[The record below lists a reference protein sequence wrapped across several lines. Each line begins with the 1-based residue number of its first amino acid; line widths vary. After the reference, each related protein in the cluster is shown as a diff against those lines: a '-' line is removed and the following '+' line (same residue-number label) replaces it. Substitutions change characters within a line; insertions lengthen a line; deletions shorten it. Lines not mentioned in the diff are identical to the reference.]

1 MKGMSSPNNALRTRT
16 REGPYRHVAAVLVRG
31 RAAALLM
38 AMLLLWE
45 AGARLIP
52 QRATIVPAPTQI
64 LAVLFAKS
72 PTFITAIQPTI
83 LEAIAGFLIGCSV
96 AFVLAVVFVRWQAA
110 EQALYNL
117 AVTLNS
123 LPYLAIIPLLVIWL
137 GNGFAPKIAI
147 AALATF
153 FPVLVNATRGLK
165 ATDPQSLDMMHVLN
179 ASWTQTFIKLRL
191 PMSLPY
197 LFAAFKISAPAAVLG
212 ATVGEWIGSKTG
224 IGYLILTAMFSF
236 DVLMLWATMLVSAL
250 VALSGF
256 AFFAAL
262 ERVTVGRWSE
272 PVNTGE

>member
-1 MKGMSSPNNALRTRT
+1 MQKTLEHRATQAL
-16 REGPYRHVAAVLVRG
+16 YRQAAWALSRW
-31 RAAALLM
+31 RAASLLTAL
-38 AMLLLWE
+38 LLLWE
-45 AGARLIP
+45 FAARLFP
-52 QRATIVPAPTQI
+52 QRVTIVPAPSQI
-64 LAVLFAKS
+64 LTVVFKNYS
-72 PTFITAIQPTI
+72 IFVVAIQPTI
-83 LEAIAGFLIGCSV
+83 FEALAGFLIGCTAALV
-96 AFVLAVVFVRWQAA
+96 MAVVFVRWQAA

-123 LPYLAIIPLLVIWL
+123 VPYLAIIPLLVIWL
-137 GNGFAPKIAI
+137 GNGYAPKIAI
-147 AALATF
+147 ATMATF

-165 ATDPQSLDMMHVLN
+165 ASDPQSLEMMHVLG
-179 ASWTQTFIKLRL
+179 ASWIQTLVKLRF

-224 IGYLILTAMFSF
+224 IGYLILTSMFNF

-256 AFFAAL
+256 LFFAVL

-272 PVNTGE
+272 PVTDEDGSE

>member
-1 MKGMSSPNNALRTRT
+1 MYNISERSAMQSLFRQGAWALSRW
-16 REGPYRHVAAVLVRG
+16 
-31 RAAALLM
+31 RAASLLIAL
-38 AMLLLWE
+38 LLLWE
-45 AGARLIP
+45 VAARLIP
-52 QRATIVPAPTQI
+52 QRATIVPAPSQI
-64 LAVLFAKS
+64 LGVVFKNYS
-72 PTFITAIQPTI
+72 VFIVAIQPTI
-83 LEAIAGFLIGCSV
+83 LEATAGFLIGCTV
-96 AFVLAVVFVRWQAA
+96 ALALALVFLRWQAA

-123 LPYLAIIPLLVIWL
+123 VPYLAIIPLLVIWL

-147 AALATF
+147 AAMATF

-165 ATDPQSLDMMHVLN
+165 ASDPQSLDMMHVLG
-179 ASWTQTFIKLRL
+179 ASWIQTLVKLRL

-224 IGYLILTAMFSF
+224 IGYLILTSMFNF

-256 AFFAAL
+256 LLFAVL

-272 PVNTGE
+272 PVGDEDGSA